1 MPDTPIEHSS
11 SPASA
16 PHDTPLEGKP
26 RLRHAVHTV
35 HRRHRETPAFT
46 PGHILLI
53 GLIAILVVVNQVLSL
68 DLQNAVDNGATGAPA
83 AGKVGAG
90 KIVAPKLNPDGR
102 TVSLAEYP
110 TITSN
115 PSKPSTGDQVQDA
128 INTVIPVGAPFYAQ
142 NEAAGASFD
151 DPLSALKIWG
161 NAEGAVQLDA
171 AQTERWNR
179 LVNQQTCDYCCG
191 SPNRVTVV
199 NRCGCAHAAAARGI
213 SKFLVKYHGD
223 QYSDE
228 EILGESRRWQ
238 ALFYPKGL
246 IQNHMVFIG
255 AADPSTVANQ
265 GGGLGIQAQFSGQT
279 GSGAINL
286 DQMPEMV
293 GGC

>member
-1 MPDTPIEHSS
+1 MAMAFLTFGKRRRDQEPTGPDT
-11 SPASA
+11 
-16 PHDTPLEGKP
+16 
-26 RLRHAVHTV
+26 
-35 HRRHRETPAFT
+35 
-46 PGHILLI
+46 
-53 GLIAILVVVNQVLSL
+53 VL
-68 DLQNAVDNGATGAPA
+68 G
-83 AGKVGAG
+83 
-90 KIVAPKLNPDGR
+90 
-102 TVSLAEYP
+102 
-110 TITSN
+110 
-115 PSKPSTGDQVQDA
+115 
-128 INTVIPVGAPFYAQ
+128 
-142 NEAAGASFD
+142 
-151 DPLSALKIWG
+151 
-161 NAEGAVQLDA
+161 
-171 AQTERWNR
+171 
-179 LVNQQTCDYCCG
+179 
-191 SPNRVTVV
+191 
-199 NRCGCAHAAAARGI
+199 AAAARGI